1 MSRNIC
7 TFCVYAA
14 YPLAHQPM
22 ILHLFIYSCV
32 GPCRFSQSVHLN
44 ISMKAHQIPTS
55 WKKMVRPRPRH
66 WDQTSPVAERWWEHI
81 PEPHVS
87 ACLSPLG
94 ICSQFWPS
102 RTSRTRNQIQDVI
115 AQMILGRRSVGLLG
129 LDWKGVQLSFCLTL
143 VDTLEPLNLWVTAHW
158 KGMQSFLLFAWVV
171 GSIPTSKERGRNEVR
186 CRETFIRQWSRGVEV
201 SAATPRVVAKLCGM
215 MKQQFIGLLGG
226 VGGSSYLFLVRRHKS
241 SVCCL
246 WPCF

>member
-1 MSRNIC
+1 MFIFCAIIQSWRFRPISSHSFDSFSIIYIYIALRTYLALSRKIC
-7 TFCVYAA
+7 TFCVYTA

-102 RTSRTRNQIQDVI
+102 RTSRTRNHIQDVI

-129 LDWKGVQLSFCLTL
+129 LDWKGVQLSFCLIL
-143 VDTLEPLNLWVTAHW
+143 VDTLEPLNL
-158 KGMQSFLLFAWVV
+158 
-171 GSIPTSKERGRNEVR
+171 
-186 CRETFIRQWSRGVEV
+186 
-201 SAATPRVVAKLCGM
+201 
-215 MKQQFIGLLGG
+215 
-226 VGGSSYLFLVRRHKS
+226 
-241 SVCCL
+241 
-246 WPCF
+246 